1 MIEQHRHRI
10 GTAHRAMISAGIAA
24 GIAFGIGGCA
34 GTPQPPYDDSQKLV
48 RATLK
53 ILTDDGNA
61 ICVDNRTNGKP
72 LAIFATM
79 AVAPAPSRRP
89 LAWHTVAP
97 LRSSA
102 ALTTRQ
108 IYQDTIVNKPAH
120 IPDPTN
126 TTPTLAYL
134 DQQRL
139 NNAAMVQ
146 SRTGQ
151 TKTVD
156 LPGGFNV
163 PRVDARWWPF
173 VRLSR
178 KCYLKYVVS
187 DPVWSDD
194 LGFVTVNI
202 EHWGTT
208 YAFQRRDKDWVPVG
222 QWSNWLF

>member
-1 MIEQHRHRI
+1 MIRPH
-10 GTAHRAMISAGIAA
+10 GTVRGPILLSVAA
-24 GIAFGIGGCA
+24 ATVLSLGGCGGA
-34 GTPQPPYDDSQKLV
+34 PKPPYDDSQKLV

-53 ILTDDGNA
+53 ILTNDGNV

-89 LAWHTVAP
+89 LAWHHVVP
-97 LRSSA
+97 LRSSE

-108 IYQDTIVNKPAH
+108 IYQDTIVDKPSH

-126 TTPTLAYL
+126 TTPALGFL
-134 DQQRL
+134 EQQQL

-146 SRTGQ
+146 SRRGHTR
-151 TKTVD
+151 TVD
-156 LPGGFNV
+156 FPGGFDN

-178 KCYLKYVVS
+178 KCYLKYAVS
-187 DPVWSDD
+187 DPVWMDD
-194 LGFVTVNI
+194 LGFVTINI

-208 YAFQRRDKDWVPVG
+208 YAFKRRDRDWVAVG